1 MTWNSFYFDEVQNI
15 FPKTVPTGIKHG
27 TVTVIIDK
35 TPIEVTTF
43 RTEGDYT
50 DNRRPDSVKFV
61 SDIKY
66 DLSRRDFTVNAMAY
80 NPRVGIV
87 DIFGGCED
95 LKAKILRA
103 VGEPEKRFSEDA
115 LRILRLFRFASTLN
129 YSIDENTLISAENS
143 APLVKNISRER
154 IFAEL
159 LKAVCGTNTGILN
172 KLLETDALNFLNLSS
187 FNDLSILNKLPLK
200 EELRLFAF
208 LKLCQCDILA
218 TLKELRASNAQKKYC
233 ERLNSLTKSPL
244 PQSKAEIKKR
254 LYSTGNE
261 EFYDYLEFI
270 SVTENE
276 DVIKPKKLFDEII
289 KSKEP
294 YLLEHLA
301 INGTDLKSFGFTG
314 EEIRELLFK
323 ALGYV
328 TENPDKNQ
336 KEILIEYL
344 M

>member
-1 MTWNSFYFDEVQNI
+1 
-15 FPKTVPTGIKHG
+15 
-27 TVTVIIDK
+27 
-35 TPIEVTTF
+35 
-43 RTEGDYT
+43 
-50 DNRRPDSVKFV
+50 
-61 SDIKY
+61 
-66 DLSRRDFTVNAMAY
+66 MAY